1 MANTNISRRNFLK
14 TSALTGLGASLVGLA
29 DPGSARAAEAPSPGG
44 GAPLP
49 DLGSIPPRAGGQ
61 FPVHAL
67 TTKPLERVRAAV
79 IGLHRGMEHVTD
91 CLSIEFAEVV
101 AVCDL
106 RDDRAQAAAEAC
118 VKQRGRRPAVYRGAE
133 GHRRRAL
140 LISAVCPASR
150 QAAFDLR
157 TELRQQ
163 SHQFHHVVRRGP
175 PVDEAAA
182 Q

>member
-49 DLGSIPPRAGGQ
+49 GLGSIPPRAGG
-61 FPVHAL
+61 PVPPR

-106 RDDRAQAAAEAC
+106 RDDRAQ
-118 VKQRGRRPAVYRGAE
+118 
-133 GHRRRAL
+133 
-140 LISAVCPASR
+140 
-150 QAAFDLR
+150 
-157 TELRQQ
+157 
-163 SHQFHHVVRRGP
+163 
-175 PVDEAAA
+175 
-182 Q
+182 

>member
-61 FPVHAL
+61 FPVPAL
-67 TTKPLERVRAAV
+67 APKQLERVRAAV

-106 RDDRAQAAAEAC
+106 RDDRAQAGDRVGLPEA
-118 VKQRGRRPAVYRGAE
+118 
-133 GHRRRAL
+133 
-140 LISAVCPASR
+140 
-150 QAAFDLR
+150 
-157 TELRQQ
+157 
-163 SHQFHHVVRRGP
+163 
-175 PVDEAAA
+175 
-182 Q
+182 